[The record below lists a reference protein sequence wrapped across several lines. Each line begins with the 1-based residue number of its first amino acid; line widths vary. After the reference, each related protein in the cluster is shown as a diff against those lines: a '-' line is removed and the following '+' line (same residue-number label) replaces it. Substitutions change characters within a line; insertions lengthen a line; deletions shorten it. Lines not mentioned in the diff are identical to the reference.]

1 MFPMAVDKTFNP
13 KISTSSVL
21 GGRTSI
27 KAIAAVYNSSDF
39 LKGDERYKFHW
50 AAEGCATLALHF

>member
-1 MFPMAVDKTFNP
+1 MAVDETFNP

-27 KAIAAVYNSSDF
+27 KAIAAN
-39 LKGDERYKFHW
+39 
-50 AAEGCATLALHF
+50 